1 MSGLPSTTE
10 NKATP
15 FKITSRV
22 VGLLIRQSKSMRDD
36 QSSTQVYSNPAFVED
51 EEPSP
56 TRPPSSLSQN
66 ELDTNRD
73 VNNNR
78 TNIKIPKLP
87 CRQDDSSSDSDD
99 DNESDQEDD
108 KKDKKLSQSILW
120 IFSVSLTIV
129 IPLGMATVGLLFS
142 HSCPS
147 FPSLPILLIV
157 LGGVMTIGNLSNLMC
172 GLLSPKDSS
181 LDPHAEVKQM
191 LASTGNL
198 VINGLSLILILIT
211 TGWMYFNPKPT
222 LRSAVKDST
231 NDSFISPSSFPP
243 PAYCH
248 PVLYLFALYTI
259 NLMMSFLTCVAV
271 IHLLAYFLIPAVM
284 RLLYSHKCRTT
295 ATTSQLS
302 DDDDIRRRESEVPS

>member
-1 MSGLPSTTE
+1 MSASPSTPET
-10 NKATP
+10 KATP

-22 VGLLIRQSKSMRDD
+22 VRLLIRQSRSMRDD
-36 QSSTQVYSNPAFVED
+36 QSSTQVYSNPAFVGD
-51 EEPSP
+51 EEPSS
-56 TRPPSSLSQN
+56 RPPSSLTQN

-78 TNIKIPKLP
+78 INIKVPKSP

-99 DNESDQEDD
+99 ENESDQDD
-108 KKDKKLSQSILW
+108 KKDQKLSQSILW
-120 IFSVSLTIV
+120 VFCVSLTIA
-129 IPLGMATVGLLFS
+129 IPLAMTTVGLLFS

-157 LGGVMTIGNLSNLMC
+157 LGGVMTMGNLSNLMC

-211 TGWMYFNPKPT
+211 TGWIYFNPKPI
-222 LRSAVKDST
+222 LHSVVKDNT
-231 NDSFISPSSFPP
+231 NDSFISTSSFPP

-271 IHLLAYFLIPAVM
+271 IHLFAYFLIPAVM
-284 RLLYSHKCRTT
+284 RLLYSHKSRKT

-302 DDDDIRRRESEVPS
+302 DEEDIRRRESEVPS